1 MTPPDRALLVSLRP
15 AYAEMILAGIKTVEL
30 RRIRPKAP
38 AGTLVLIYASSPT
51 SHVLGTCVVEHIG
64 SGTPDEIW
72 ELHGGRT
79 GIGRPAFSSYFTG
92 TNQGVAITV
101 GNPRRL
107 QDPVPLD
114 ALRRHGFA
122 PPQSFRYITL
132 ADAETLLG
140 PQVDITQHGMAFAV
154 PTLLDDIFVT

>member
-30 RRIRPKAP
+30 RRIRPKADV
-38 AGTLVLIYASSPT
+38 GTLVLIYATSPT
-51 SHVLGTCVVEHIG
+51 SQVLGTCIVEHIG

-140 PQVDITQHGMAFAV
+140 PQVDITQH
-154 PTLLDDIFVT
+154 